1 MATLVKPTQSRFVR
15 WFRQFRK
22 TNKSPYK
29 WYDCDN
35 CGIDKTRRDQSA
47 GFSSQNK
54 ITPGPTPGVDFYASA
69 LTLPRHR
76 YLLMMASRLSGPAA
90 TATKKLNRIT

>member
-35 CGIDKTRRDQSA
+35 CGI
-47 GFSSQNK
+47 
-54 ITPGPTPGVDFYASA
+54 
-69 LTLPRHR
+69 
-76 YLLMMASRLSGPAA
+76 
-90 TATKKLNRIT
+90 